1 MIKKFYVSI
10 LYHRCKKGLITSMGI
25 TKRASAIKPSPTL
38 ATAAKAK
45 AMKAQ
50 GIDVVDFGVGEP
62 DFDTPE
68 NVKEAAKKAIQA
80 GFTKYTPASG
90 TDELKEAVVEKF
102 KKDNGL
108 IYKKSQVLISCGA
121 KHSLYNIAEALFDPG
136 DEVIIPSPYWV
147 SYPDQVILNDATPI
161 IVETTEDE
169 RFKLSA
175 KKLENAVTHKTKAVV
190 LNSPSNPTGLAYDKK
205 TLEEIA
211 AVAVK
216 HKLYIISDEIYEK
229 LIYDG
234 FQHFSI
240 ASLGPEIK
248 DLTIVVNGVS
258 KSHAMTGW
266 RIGYAAGPQDV
277 ITAMANIQS
286 QSTSNPASISQKAAV
301 EALRGPQDFIK
312 AMNSE
317 FDKRR
322 KYMVD
327 RLNRIAG
334 MSCLMPVGAFY
345 AFPRV
350 SPLFGKSVNG
360 KLIRNSSDLAAY
372 LLEEANVALVS
383 GDAFGADAYIR
394 LSYATSMEI
403 IIKGLDRIERAV
415 NKLA

>member
-1 MIKKFYVSI
+1 
-10 LYHRCKKGLITSMGI
+10 MGI
-25 TKRASAIKPSPTL
+25 AKRALAIKPSPTL

-108 IYKKSQVLISCGA
+108 AYNKSQVLISCGA

-169 RFKLSA
+169 KFKLSA
-175 KKLENAVTHKTKAVV
+175 KKLEKAVTRKTKAVI

-216 HKLYIISDEIYEK
+216 HNLYVISDEIYEK

-286 QSTSNPASISQKAAV
+286 QSTSNPTSISQKAAV
-301 EALRGPQDFIK
+301 EALRGPQDFIQV
-312 AMNSE
+312 MNSE

-322 KYMVD
+322 KYMVE
-327 RLNRIAG
+327 RLNRITG

-372 LLEEANVALVS
+372 LLEEAKVALVS
-383 GDAFGADAYIR
+383 GDAFGADAYMR

-403 IIKGLDRIERAV
+403 IVKGLDRIERAV

>member
-1 MIKKFYVSI
+1 
-10 LYHRCKKGLITSMGI
+10 MGI
-25 TKRASAIKPSPTL
+25 AKRAMAIKPSPTL

-68 NVKEAAKKAIQA
+68 NVKQAGIKAIQS
-80 GFTKYTPASG
+80 GFTKYTPAGG
-90 TDELKEAVVEKF
+90 TDELKEAIVEKL

-108 IYKKSQVLISCGA
+108 QYEKSQILISCGA

-147 SYPDQVILNDATPI
+147 SYPDQVLLNDAVPV
-161 IVETTEDE
+161 IVETTEEDG
-169 RFKLSA
+169 FKLSA
-175 KKLENAVTHKTKAVV
+175 KKLEKAVTKKTKALV

-211 AVAVK
+211 AIAVTNK
-216 HKLYIISDEIYEK
+216 FYVISDEIYEK
-229 LIYDG
+229 LLYDG
-234 FQHFSI
+234 FKHYSI

-248 DLTIVVNGVS
+248 ALTLLVNGVS
-258 KSHAMTGW
+258 KSHSMTGW
-266 RIGYAAGPQDV
+266 RIGYAAGPKD
-277 ITAMANIQS
+277 IIAAMANIQS
-286 QSTSNPASISQKAAV
+286 QSTSNPTSISQKAAL
-301 EALRGPQDFIK
+301 EALRGPQDFIST
-312 AMNSE
+312 MNIE

-327 RLNRIAG
+327 RLNKIKG

-345 AFPRV
+345 AFPNV
-350 SPLFGKSVNG
+350 SKLYGRSFNG
-360 KLIRNSSDLAAY
+360 KRITNSSDFATY
-372 LLEEANVALVS
+372 LLEEAKVALVS

-394 LSYATSMEI
+394 LSYATSMENI
-403 IIKGLDRIERAV
+403 TKGLDRIEQAAA
-415 NKLA
+415 KLA

>member
-1 MIKKFYVSI
+1 M
-10 LYHRCKKGLITSMGI
+10 RGNAQKGTARPMGI
-25 TKRASAIKPSPTL
+25 AKRAQAIKPSPTL

-68 NVKEAAKKAIQA
+68 NVKQAGIRAIQS
-80 GFTKYTPASG
+80 GFTKYTPAGG
-90 TDELKEAVVEKF
+90 TDELKEAVIEKF

-108 IYKKSQVLISCGA
+108 LYEKSQVLISCGA

-147 SYPDQVILNDATPI
+147 SYPDQALLNDAMPV
-161 IVETTEDE
+161 IVETTPEE
-169 RFKLSA
+169 GFKLSA
-175 KKLENAVTHKTKAVV
+175 KNLAQAITKKTKALI
-190 LNSPSNPTGLAYDKK
+190 LNSPSNPTGQAYDRN

-211 AVAVK
+211 ALAVQ
-216 HKLYIISDEIYEK
+216 HGIYVVSDEIYEK

-234 FQHFSI
+234 FSHVSI
-240 ASLGPEIK
+240 ASLGQKIK
-248 DLTIVVNGVS
+248 DLTLVVNGVS
-258 KSHAMTGW
+258 KSHSMTGW
-266 RIGYAAGPQDV
+266 RIGYAAGPKDV

-301 EALRGPQDFIK
+301 EALRGPQDFVRT
-312 AMNSE
+312 MNVE

-322 KYMVD
+322 KYMVE
-327 RLNRIAG
+327 RLNTIPG
-334 MSCLMPVGAFY
+334 VTCLMPVGAFY

-350 SPLFGKSVNG
+350 SALYGRETAAGKAV
-360 KLIRNSSDLAAY
+360 RNSSELAAY
-372 LLEEANVALVS
+372 LLEDARVALVS

-394 LSYATSMEI
+394 LSYATSMESI
-403 IIKGLDRIERAV
+403 KKGLDRIEEAV
-415 NKLA
+415 KNLKKL

>member
-1 MIKKFYVSI
+1 
-10 LYHRCKKGLITSMGI
+10 MGI
-25 TKRASAIKPSPTL
+25 AKRAMAIKPSPTL

-68 NVKEAAKKAIQA
+68 NVKQAGIKAIQS
-80 GFTKYTPASG
+80 GFTKYTPAGG
-90 TDELKEAVVEKF
+90 TDELKEAVVEKL

-108 IYKKSQVLISCGA
+108 QYEKSQVLISCGA
-121 KHSLYNIAEALFDPG
+121 KHSLYNIAEALFNPG

-147 SYPDQVILNDATPI
+147 SYPDQVLLNDAVPV
-161 IVETTEDE
+161 IVETTEE
-169 RFKLSA
+169 EGFKLSA
-175 KKLENAVTHKTKAVV
+175 KKLEKAVTKKTKALV

-211 AVAVK
+211 AIAVR
-216 HKLYIISDEIYEK
+216 HKIYVISDEIYEK

-234 FQHFSI
+234 FKHFSI
-240 ASLGPEIK
+240 ASFGREVK

-266 RIGYAAGPQDV
+266 RIGYAAGPKDV

-301 EALRGPQDFIK
+301 EALRGPQDFTRT
-312 AMNSE
+312 MNIE

-322 KYMVD
+322 KYMVE
-327 RLNRIAG
+327 RLNRIKG

-345 AFPRV
+345 AFPKV
-350 SPLFGKSVNG
+350 SQLYGKSVDG
-360 KLIRNSSDLAAY
+360 RRIANSSELAAY
-372 LLEEANVALVS
+372 LLEEAKVALVS

-394 LSYATSMEI
+394 LSYATSLENI
-403 IIKGLDRIERAV
+403 TKGLDRIEQPVAR
-415 NKLA
+415 LA